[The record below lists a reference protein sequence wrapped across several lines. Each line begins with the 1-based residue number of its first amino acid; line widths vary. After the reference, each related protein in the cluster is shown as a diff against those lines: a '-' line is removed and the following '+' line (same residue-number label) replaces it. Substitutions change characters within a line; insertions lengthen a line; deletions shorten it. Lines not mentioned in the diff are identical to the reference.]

1 LIASLLV
8 LALSCQFAAAAAG
21 DLPDAATVIQQVMRR
36 SDDEAQSGEARKYT
50 YEKHCL
56 AAELDR
62 NGNATKTTDETYE
75 VFPIQ
80 GISFSR
86 LVKIQNRQLTSAE
99 TEEQNRK
106 EQQFRQKL
114 AGKNENRIAEKDHD
128 TLNSDL
134 VGRYDFHVERRERLE
149 NRTMLVLS
157 FHPKANRGLE
167 KTVED
172 RVLNRFEGS
181 VWVDEEDAEV
191 AQVQVRLTED
201 LRLGWFG
208 MIGSIKQCDLRIER
222 QRLSSGVWVNKSQ
235 TVLLDGRKVF
245 TPMRYRTLEE
255 SFNFRKP

>member
-1 LIASLLV
+1 
-8 LALSCQFAAAAAG
+8 
-21 DLPDAATVIQQVMRR
+21 MRR
-36 SDDEAQSGEARKYT
+36 GEDETRSGEARKYT

-56 AAELDR
+56 EAELDP
-62 NGNATKTTDETYE
+62 NGNATKTTDEIYE

-80 GISFSR
+80 GIPFSR
-86 LVKIQNRQLTSAE
+86 LVKVQNRELTPAE

-106 EQQFRQKL
+106 EQQFRQRL
-114 AGKNENRIAEKDHD
+114 AGKNENRIAEQDHD
-128 TLNSDL
+128 TLNPDL
-134 VGRYDFHVERRERLE
+134 VGRYDFHVERRERLD

-157 FHPKANRGLE
+157 FHPKVNRGLE

-172 RVLNRFEGS
+172 RVLNRLEGS
-181 VWVDEEDAEV
+181 VWVDEEEAEV

-222 QRLSSGVWVNKSQ
+222 QRLPSGVWVNRSQ
-235 TVLLDGRKVF
+235 TVLLAGRKVF

-255 SFNFRKP
+255 SSNFRRP